1 MNNENKSPNEIMS
14 EISLMTKTVCY
25 FCNQEIDKL
34 SIFSICSHKICNSC
48 LYWRIFSNHI
58 SEFQGQNKLTIKC
71 KCEKGYLYQEL
82 QDILT
87 LLKEKKDKDED
98 QYYKIKRNTN
108 INIIEGCQCKLSQ
121 KKEGNKF
128 SEYFCLDCLQ
138 YVCSECKSNL
148 NNMHFNH
155 RVSSSKH
162 IIQSIKNNVHNF
174 DMEIKEMEQFQ
185 QKCDKFSEKFE
196 ELIEKDFNLTL
207 HRIDDLIDSAKNL
220 REYYVKSYKEKLG
233 NYIQTSGFIKIFFLN
248 YYKDR
253 DIYLNIVEPE
263 KNNIYKLIYLNS
275 ISHEFISMNINHST
289 YIENEVIKLK
299 KLIDNLK
306 SPDIKL
312 IEGKFNFSKI
322 KKGFRMTEA
331 FQAHSKFIGGLILTQ
346 NNNKIITSS
355 KDQML
360 KVWDPLTEK
369 KKIQEIPKMKIIN
382 LFGLKNGKIL
392 ASSDKDILIFEL
404 NDKKKYDI
412 SQSLSLHSDKVF
424 GLGELEDGT
433 LISGSKDKKIILWE
447 EDTNSK
453 QYKMKQEITTDKEI
467 QIITVLNEF
476 KIAFSGFCDNT
487 INILDTKTVLL
498 KKEGKMLKKIESTN
512 YGQICEL
519 KGHKGKVNCICKLNL
534 GYMASGGGTLDKK
547 VIDNNIYIWKPVEKG
562 FCIEHILIDAHH
574 ADVNCIILLRDGR
587 MASSSTDRTI
597 KIWGVNNYKNRND
610 CKVEFI
616 LEESLIE
623 YKHGLYKMIQLEDD
637 RIVAN
642 SSDNYLVIWNN
653 PDMF

>member
-1 MNNENKSPNEIMS
+1 MNNEYKNQNQIMS

-25 FCNQEIDKL
+25 FCNLEIEKL
-34 SIFSICSHKICNSC
+34 SVFSICSHKICNSC

-82 QDILT
+82 SHILT
-87 LLKEKKDKDED
+87 LLKEKKEIDEE
-98 QYYKIKRNTN
+98 QYYKIKRNAN
-108 INIIEGCQCKLSQ
+108 NNIIEGCQCKLAQ
-121 KKEGNKF
+121 KREGIKF
-128 SEYFCLDCLQ
+128 SEFFCLDCLQ
-138 YVCSECKSNL
+138 YVCSNCKSNI

-155 RVSSSKH
+155 RVTNSKH
-162 IIQSIKNNVHNF
+162 LIQSIKDNIHNL
-174 DMEIKEMEQFQ
+174 DMNYKEMEQFQ
-185 QKCDKFSEKFE
+185 SKCDKFSEKFE
-196 ELIEKDFNLTL
+196 EIIEKDFNLTL
-207 HRIDDLIDSAKNL
+207 HKIDDLIDSAKNL
-220 REYYVKSYKEKLG
+220 REYYVKTYKEKLG
-233 NYIQTSGFIKIFFLN
+233 NYIQTTSFIKIFFLN

-253 DIYLNIVEPE
+253 DTYLNIVEPE

-275 ISHEFISMNINHST
+275 ISQEFISMNINHST
-289 YIENEVIKLK
+289 YIENEVNKLK

-312 IEGKFNFSKI
+312 IEGKFNFKKI
-322 KKGFRMTEA
+322 KKGFRMTDS

-346 NNNKIITSS
+346 NNNKIMTSS

-369 KKIQEIPKMKIIN
+369 KKIQEIPKLKIIN
-382 LFGLKNGKIL
+382 LFALKNGKIL
-392 ASSDKDILIFEL
+392 ASENNNILIIEL
-404 NDKKKYDI
+404 NDKNKYEI
-412 SQSLSLHSDKVF
+412 KQSLSLHSDKVF
-424 GLGELEDGT
+424 ALGELEDGT
-433 LISGSKDKKIILWE
+433 IISGARDKKIMLWE
-447 EDTNSK
+447 YDNNSK
-453 QYKMKQEITTDKEI
+453 QYSQKQEILTDKEI
-467 QIITVLNEF
+467 LIITVLNEF
-476 KIAFSGFCDNT
+476 KIAFSGFYDDT

-498 KKEGKMLKKIESTN
+498 QKEGKMLKKIESTN
-512 YGQICEL
+512 YEQIREL

-534 GYMASGGGTLDKK
+534 GYMASGGGVLDKR
-547 VIDNNIYIWKPVEKG
+547 VEDYNIYIWKPIDNG
-562 FCIEHILIDAHH
+562 FCIEQILIDAHH

-597 KIWGVNNYKNRND
+597 KIWGVNNYKERNN

-616 LEESLIE
+616 LEETLME

-653 PDMF
+653 PDIF